1 MNLLNNYRIIDQ
13 ICLDNR
19 YTIYQALNLIDQG
32 LVWIKSKTINQKI
45 ADFKSRNWLKNEARI
60 LQKVNFSGLLNYCDI
75 VKHSNNLFLITESFS
90 GLFLNNFW
98 QQQKITTQDFL
109 KIAISL
115 VDILQI
121 LHQNQIIHKNINP
134 SNILID
140 PETFELKLTN
150 FSIAANFNQKL
161 KILPNDLEAAD
172 LAYISPEQTGKINNY
187 TLNYRTDFYSLGIVF
202 YKMLTRKLPYNTQE
216 ILELVHCH
224 LAKNPVPPHQINS
237 EVARTVSDIVMKLLA
252 KNPDDRYQSAYGIKH
267 DLETCLIQYQ
277 NNKKIELF
285 EIGALDK
292 RSNFVI
298 SNKLYGRISAIN
310 TLNSAFNRVNS
321 GATELILLSG
331 TSGIG
336 KTSLIQEFTQSLVK
350 QNVFLIVGQFEKLKI
365 NIPYVGIKKAFRSLI
380 QQILTQNAD
389 LLQIWREKIL
399 SVVGNQGKVIT
410 DILPELEL
418 IIGSQPK
425 VVKLPAKEA
434 ENRFNILFI
443 EFVKLFCTKQYSLV
457 FCLDDL
463 HWADSASLN
472 LLALL
477 LDTFNQQNLLMIWS
491 YRDDEIRKTSSA
503 KMTLFSDFVNFTD
516 LVSHTIDRIETKL
529 NIHKIFL
536 QFLNLYD
543 INQLLIDTLKCQEI
557 ESLCLAE
564 LLLERTEG
572 NPFFLHQLLQAL
584 YDENLFTFNFH
595 YFSWQWNIEQICS
608 TLISNCNLLEL
619 VTKNF
624 EKLPSKTQKVL
635 QTAACIGNQFH
646 LETLAI
652 ANSLSEEEIA
662 EDLALA
668 CTKGIISLVSGQDN
682 SVYQFLHHR
691 LNCLIYDSLNETEKA
706 ELHLKIGKFWFLCST
721 PENIKDNIFNI
732 VNQLNLGRK
741 LAESCLKTRIAELN
755 LIAGKKAKQEI
766 AYEVAGN
773 YLDIALDLLPSST
786 WQENYDLMLNV
797 YLEALEIQYLQT
809 NFDLA
814 DNLAETIFHYS
825 QSILE
830 KVKVYKIKIRANIA
844 RNQMEL
850 AIKNGLSALELLE
863 IFIPTL
869 QKENQDFSA
878 WLIEQS
884 DRFRNIQ
891 HFPLIRDPRVISIT
905 EILVI
910 IIPPLY
916 IIQSPLFSGV
926 IYIALQLSLEY
937 GNCQFSAFIYALYG
951 LLLCATGNIESGY
964 QLGLLSLK
972 IQEQLGTR
980 ELISKVNF
988 IFNNTI
994 RHWKEP
1000 VNYTLN
1006 YFLEGIQQGIEVG
1019 DIEHACFHAKYYCAC
1034 LFFIGESLS
1043 VVIYKSQ
1050 CQIEMIRNFKQ
1061 DFQLKYAQLW
1071 RQLSLNLQGV
1081 TENQLVLIGESFDE
1095 SSVIPLWEKANN
1107 GTGLFAFYLAKL
1119 ILCYL
1124 LKDHQQAIFCAKKG
1138 KQYLTAA
1145 AGTICFPLYHF
1156 YTALAMLAVYSL
1168 QESFSNDFQ
1177 SEYLI
1182 EIITYQKQLKIWA
1195 NHAPKNY
1202 LNKYQLVTAE
1212 IARVLVNNEQAAEN
1226 YDLAIASSAEA
1237 GYIQEAA
1244 LAEELTGEFYLAQGK
1259 TKIAGYYLTDAYY
1272 NYLRWGALAK
1282 VKALESQHSQL
1293 LRLTSTPELTVNNN
1307 DEESIKTHQET
1318 LNQLDFFSVIKAS
1331 QTIASE
1337 IILENLLSK
1346 MITIVMENTGAQKA
1360 LLLLKQDSV
1369 WEVAASATIN
1379 PELQIILP
1387 NLLITEYPDLPHSI
1401 INYVQS
1407 TLQTVILKE
1416 DNNENL
1422 FANDLYL
1429 LEHKPQ
1435 SALAYPMTYKKQLQ
1449 GIIYLENNLVK
1460 GIFTKQKLEVLQ
1472 VLLSQVSISIENARL
1487 YRDLA
1492 THTSV
1497 QKSLKQK
1504 ETLLKEIHHRVK
1516 NNLLVVSSLLEFQSS
1531 YLDDPKVIKLLEN
1544 CQNRITSMALVHQ
1557 HLYGTSE
1564 LNTINF
1570 AEYTQSLLDNLAY
1583 AQACEEKNIN
1593 LICDLEEIE
1602 LNIET
1607 ANPCGLLINELVS
1620 NAIEH
1625 GFSNRDR
1632 GNIWISLRHHSTNE
1646 VMLMVQDDGVGF
1658 KENLDL
1664 SNSNSLG
1671 LKLVNSLVKQL
1682 EGTMKLDK
1690 SQGTKI
1696 TIIFEKLD
1704 YPSRI

>member
-1 MNLLNNYRIIDQ
+1 MNFLNNYRIIDQ
-13 ICLDNR
+13 ICLDDR
-19 YTIYQALNLIDQG
+19 HTIYQALNLIDKN
-32 LVWIKSKTINQKI
+32 LVWIKSKTINQKL
-45 ADFKSRNWLKNEARI
+45 ADFKIRIWLKNEARI

-90 GLFLNNFW
+90 GIFLNNFW
-98 QQQKITTQDFL
+98 QQKKITAQDFL

-134 SNILID
+134 SSILID

-150 FSIAANFNQKL
+150 FSIAACFNQKL
-161 KILPNDLEAAD
+161 KILPDDLEAAN
-172 LAYISPEQTGKINNY
+172 LAYISPEQTGRVNY
-187 TLNYRTDFYSLGIVF
+187 TLDYRTDFYSLGIVF
-202 YKMLTRKLPYNTQE
+202 YRMLTATLPWNNQE

-237 EVARTVSDIVMKLLA
+237 EVTQTVSNIVMKLLA
-252 KNPDDRYQSAYGIKH
+252 KNPNDRYQSAYGIKH

-285 EIGALDK
+285 EVGALDQ

-298 SNKLYGRISAIN
+298 SKKLYGRISAIN
-310 TLNSAFNRVNS
+310 TLTSAFNRVNS
-321 GATELILLSG
+321 SATELVLLSG

-336 KTSLIQEFTQSLVK
+336 KTSLIQEFAQSLVK
-350 QNVFLIVGQFEKLKI
+350 ENVFLIVGQFEKLKV
-365 NIPYVGIKKAFRSLI
+365 NIPYVGIKKAFCSLI
-380 QQILTQNAD
+380 QQILTLNVD

-399 SVVGNQGKVIT
+399 SVVGNQGRVIT

-425 VVKLPAKEA
+425 VIKLPAKEA
-434 ENRFNILFI
+434 ENRFNILFL
-443 EFVKLFCTKQYSLV
+443 EFIKLFCTKQYSLV
-457 FCLDDL
+457 LCLDDL

-477 LDTFNQQNLLMIWS
+477 LNTFNKQHLLMVWS
-491 YRDDEIRKTSSA
+491 YRDDEIITTSSIKTA
-503 KMTLFSDFVNFTD
+503 IFSDLINFTD
-516 LVSHTIDRIETKL
+516 LVAHTIEKIETKI
-529 NIHKIFL
+529 NITKIPL
-536 QFLNLYD
+536 QSLSFD
-543 INQLLIDTLKCQEI
+543 EVNQLLIDTLNCQEI
-557 ESLCLAE
+557 ESVCLAE
-564 LLLERTEG
+564 LLLERTNG
-572 NPFFLHQLLQAL
+572 NPFFIHQLLQAL
-584 YDENLFTFNFH
+584 YDENLLIFNFH
-595 YFSWQWNIEQICS
+595 YFSWQWNVEQIS
-608 TLISNCNLLEL
+608 LTPISNYNLLEL
-619 VTKNF
+619 VKKNI
-624 EKLPSKTQKVL
+624 EKLPIKTQKVL
-635 QTAACIGNQFH
+635 QIGACIGNQFDW
-646 LETLAI
+646 ETLVI
-652 ANSLSEEEIA
+652 ASSLSEEDIIEN
-662 EDLALA
+662 LAFA
-668 CTKGIISLVSGQDN
+668 CTMGVISLVSGQDN

-691 LNCLIYDSLNETEKA
+691 LDRLIYDSLNKTEKA
-706 ELHLKIGKFWFLCST
+706 ELHLKIGKFWFLCRT
-721 PENIKDNIFNI
+721 PENIESSIFNI

-741 LAESCLKTRIAELN
+741 LAESCLKSRIAELN
-755 LIAGKKAKQEI
+755 LKAAQKAKQEI
-766 AYEVAGN
+766 AYEVAAN
-773 YLDIALDLLPSST
+773 YLNIALELLPSSA
-786 WQENYDLMLNV
+786 WQNNYDLMLNIH
-797 YLEALEIQYLQT
+797 LEALEIQYLQT
-809 NFDLA
+809 NFELA
-814 DNLAETIFHYS
+814 DDLAETIFHYS

-830 KVKVYKIKIRANIA
+830 KVKVYRIKIRANIA
-844 RNQMEL
+844 RNQMQL
-850 AIKNGLSALELLE
+850 AIDNGLSALELLE
-863 IFIPTL
+863 VSIPSL
-869 QKENQDFSA
+869 QEQNLDFSA

-884 DRFRNIQ
+884 DRFEDVE
-891 HFPLIRDPRVISIT
+891 HFPLISDSHVIAT
-905 EILVI
+905 NEILVMM
-910 IIPPLY
+910 IPPLY
-916 IIQSPLFSGV
+916 ITQSPLFSGA
-926 IYIALQLSLEY
+926 IFTAIQLSLEY
-937 GNCQFSAFIYALYG
+937 GNCQFSAFIYSLYG
-951 LLLCATGNIESGY
+951 LLLCAVGNIESGY

-1034 LFFIGESLS
+1034 LFFVGESLS

-1124 LKDHQQAIFCAKKG
+1124 LKDHQQAIIYAEKG

-1145 AGTICFPLYHF
+1145 VGTICFPLYHF
-1156 YTALAMLAVYSL
+1156 YAALAMLAVCSP
-1168 QESFSNDFQ
+1168 QENFSKTFQ
-1177 SEYLI
+1177 PESLI

-1195 NHAPKNY
+1195 NHAPNNY
-1202 LNKYQLVTAE
+1202 LNRYQLVTAE
-1212 IARVLVNNEQAAEN
+1212 IARVLVHHKQAAEN
-1226 YDLAIASSAEA
+1226 YDLAIASAEEA
-1237 GYIQEAA
+1237 NYIQEAA
-1244 LAEELTGEFYLAQGK
+1244 LAEELTGEFYLVQGK
-1259 TKIAGYYLTDAYY
+1259 TKIASYYLTDAYY
-1272 NYLRWGALAK
+1272 NYLRWGALTK
-1282 VKALESQHSQL
+1282 VKSLEKKYSHL
-1293 LRLTSTPELTVNNN
+1293 LRLTSTTELAVSNYDEELTNNYQA
-1307 DEESIKTHQET
+1307 S
-1318 LNQLDFFSVIKAS
+1318 LSQLDFFSVIKAS

-1346 MITIVMENTGAQKA
+1346 MMTIVMENTGAQKA
-1360 LLLLKQDSV
+1360 VLLLKQDSF
-1369 WEVAASATIN
+1369 WKVAASATIN
-1379 PELQIILP
+1379 PELKITLP
-1387 NLLITEYPDLPHSI
+1387 NLIITEYPQLPHSI

-1407 TLQTVILKE
+1407 TLQAVILDK
-1416 DNNENL
+1416 DNNEYL

-1429 LEHKPQ
+1429 LEQKPQ
-1435 SALAYPMTYKKQLQ
+1435 SALAYPITYKKQLQ

-1487 YRDLA
+1487 YQDLA

-1570 AEYTQSLLDNLAY
+1570 AEYTKSLLDNLAY

-1625 GFSNRDR
+1625 GFSNCDR

-1682 EGTMKLDK
+1682 EGTIKLDK